1 MEKRRGFQ
9 RVGEEGRGEKRKEK
23 TKKKERRAT
32 VNSNHL
38 IADPA
43 AAL

>member
-1 MEKRRGFQ
+1 MSAWKRRGFQ
-9 RVGEEGRGEKRKEK
+9 RGEEGEGEKRKEK
-23 TKKKERRAT
+23 TKKERRAT

>member
-1 MEKRRGFQ
+1 MSAWKRRGFQ
-9 RVGEEGRGEKRKEK
+9 RGEEGEKRKEK
-23 TKKKERRAT
+23 TKKERRAT